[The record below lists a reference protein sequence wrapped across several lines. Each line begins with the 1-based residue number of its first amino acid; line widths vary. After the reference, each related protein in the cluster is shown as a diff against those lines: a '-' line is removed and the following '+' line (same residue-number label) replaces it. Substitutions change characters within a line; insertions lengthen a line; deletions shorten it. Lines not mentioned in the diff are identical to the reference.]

1 MVSEQQASKE
11 LMIRNWS
18 FTYFEG
24 LDGINTAL
32 KELGITPNQASQLIE
47 AANEIKDIDFRAA
60 ALDLLELRKRTGKSS
75 KEAEAYVKELNS
87 QLTSKEK
94 QSSDWTG
101 RMEKAKGEFR
111 DWEQKRNDERAK
123 FESEQARN
131 KRILKEDGEKLN
143 RQLSKNNEV
152 RENIEETIG
161 LKAEL
166 KKIGLDLPTFKSIV
180 KETVLKAG
188 ISRHIAKNIKE
199 AVRNLG
205 SLDKAIA
212 EGEREEEAKKKAIL
226 NLSGQEKEKKGI
238 LNGLD
243 GLIATKQ
250 RTIREQDEQ
259 VESRRKLLER
269 LNERIEVNKWQWEL
283 FELFISMLLNSPSA
297 TEALTALG
305 EKLQGLSEKGWL
317 HSGEGTPEKRRAAF
331 IMTVMGGYLHSIH
344 CGNCKASFIVNKASN
359 AYISYRTYYYCPVCD
374 FGSYT
379 KPDDTFFDLMVSPEL
394 TKKLQDTRNL
404 LDIIGKTDVAALEKK
419 LKLVD
424 SLPNEL
430 YKALSEG
437 RRIEVKILDGT
448 DQWKKL

>member
-1 MVSEQQASKE
+1 MVSEQQVSKE
-11 LMIRNWS
+11 LIVRNWS
-18 FTYFEG
+18 LTYFEA
-24 LDGINTAL
+24 LDRLNARL
-32 KELGITPNQASQLIE
+32 KELVISPDQVLQLIE
-47 AANEIKDIDFRAA
+47 ATDELKDAAFRAVVF
-60 ALDLLELRKRTGKSS
+60 DLLELRKRTGKHS
-75 KEAEAYVKELNS
+75 KESEAYIKQLDS
-87 QLTSKEK
+87 QIISKEK
-94 QSSDWTG
+94 QNLDWIG
-101 RMEKAKGEFR
+101 RIEKAKGEFR

-131 KRILKEDGEKLN
+131 KRVLKEDGEKLN
-143 RQLSKNNEV
+143 RELSENNEV
-152 RENIEETIG
+152 RENIEETIA

-180 KETVLKAG
+180 KETALKAG
-188 ISRHIAKNIKE
+188 ISPHIAKIIRE
-199 AVRNLG
+199 AVKKLG

-212 EGEREEEAKKKAIL
+212 EREKEEKAKRKAIL
-226 NLSGQEKEKKGI
+226 NLSGEERERRGT
-238 LNGLD
+238 LRGLD

-250 RTIREQDEQ
+250 RTITEQDEQ

-269 LNERIEVNKWQWEL
+269 LNERIEVNKWQWEF

-305 EKLQGLSEKGWL
+305 KKLQGLSEKGWL

-374 FGSYT
+374 LGSYT

-394 TKKLQDTRNL
+394 TKKLQDMRNL
-404 LDIIGKTDVAALEKK
+404 LGIIEKTDLGALMKK
-419 LKLVD
+419 LKLLE
-424 SLPNEL
+424 SLPNEI

-437 RRIEVKILDGT
+437 HRIEVKILDGT
-448 DQWKKL
+448 D